1 MKRSEN
7 TSGLYTVFK
16 EENMARFVKEYAN
29 YSIDKIKRYELMN
42 KDVMTHAIE
51 KIKKAVEL
59 YEHGMITEDE
69 TIEMILNRFSD

>member
-1 MKRSEN
+1 
-7 TSGLYTVFK
+7 
-16 EENMARFVKEYAN
+16 MARFVKEYAN

-42 KDVMTHAIE
+42 KDVMTRAIE

-59 YEHGMITEDE
+59 YERGMITEDE